1 MGVGK
6 EFLDKARAE
15 LGDLAEEGVVMA
27 GNAFSQ
33 VLLLKGEPEEGASDG
48 GAAAN
53 TAPTDASTS
62 PDVSPAG
69 TTALLSG
76 PDGKALRAALGALGY
91 APEDWAGLSTR
102 DADGYPLVPGT
113 LRLAIVTLDPSTVI
127 ALDEPAA
134 AALREAF
141 ADELVELQRLEAAT
155 LQAGYVVQLLGM
167 RVMALGGFEE
177 SLSNPKA
184 KQLMWA
190 RLKQLP
196 PLGEPY

>member
-1 MGVGK
+1 MGVGE

-15 LGDLAEEGVVMA
+15 LGDLAEAGVVMA

-33 VLLLKGEPEEGASDG
+33 VLLLKGEPEEGTSDG

-53 TAPTDASTS
+53 AAPTDASTS

-91 APEDWAGLSTR
+91 APEDWAGLSIR

-141 ADELVELQRLEAAT
+141 ADELVELQSLEAAT
-155 LQAGYVVQLLGM
+155 LQAGYMVRLLGM